1 MEKERETL
9 VSVTLPG
16 VASKGQ
22 GVGVQLLISAL
33 RKSVICSRT
42 WRRES

>member
-9 VSVTLPG
+9 VSVILPG

-22 GVGVQLLISAL
+22 RVGVQPLISAL
-33 RKSVICSRT
+33 SKSVICSRT
-42 WRRES
+42 QRRES